1 MLLTV
6 DIGNTNIVFGI
17 FQNDKLMRTFRVLS
31 KQNRTADELGLLV
44 MQYLSAVEVD
54 PAEIEGVILVS
65 VVPAILPTVTRAIE
79 QYIGRLPL
87 VVDQDVFP
95 ALKYEADERLGAD
108 RAVCCDAAMVQYG
121 LPVIVLDLGT
131 ATTIDA
137 VDANGYYLGGCIL
150 PGMQVSTEALSNQA
164 AQLPPVELLRP
175 QTVLGY
181 SLVEQIQIGCVSG
194 YIGGLDYLLRE
205 TIREMNC
212 GDSVRVVATGG
223 LAQRVAD
230 HLPLIDLVDHSLVLD
245 GLRILYQK
253 HIEAQKESE

>member
-6 DIGNTNIVFGI
+6 DVGNTNIVFGI
-17 FQNDKLMRTFRVLS
+17 FQNDKLMRTFRVLT
-31 KQNRTADELGLLV
+31 KENRTSDELGLLV
-44 MQYLSAVEVD
+44 LQYFSSVEVT
-54 PAEIEGVILVS
+54 PEEIEAVILVT
-65 VVPAILPTVTRAIE
+65 VVPGIMPTVSRAME
-79 QYIGRLPL
+79 QYIGRSPL
-87 VVDQDVFP
+87 VVDQDIFP
-95 ALKYEADERLGAD
+95 ELKYEADERLGAD

-121 LPVIVLDLGT
+121 KPVIVLDLGT

-137 VDANGYYLGGCIL
+137 VSENGYYLGGCIL
-150 PGMQVSTEALSNQA
+150 PGMQVSTEALSSQA
-164 AQLPPVELLRP
+164 AQLPPVDLLRP

-181 SLVEQIQIGCVSG
+181 SLIEQIQVGCVSG

-253 HIEAQKESE
+253 HVEAQKEEA